1 MTWLLSIKKRLLEH
15 LVETELFIDDPSGTA
30 CRLLRASFSAGFP
43 LGFPVGFLE
52 RFLDWLSLSSR
63 CVFGTNQVGLA
74 GEWARFGLPGL
85 GGLFAL

>member
-1 MTWLLSIKKRLLEH
+1 MTWLLSVEKRLLEH
-15 LVETELFIDDPSGTA
+15 LVETELLLNDPSGTA

-43 LGFPVGFLE
+43 VVFLE
-52 RFLDWLSLSSR
+52 RFLDGLILSSR
-63 CVFGTNQVGLA
+63 CVLGTNQVGLA